1 MSFLEPVSLY
11 LALYRY
17 VNGPGAS
24 VPFPGTQKNFIHTN
38 TDSSQGII
46 SKSEI
51 YLSVVKPT
59 EANGEAFNTADTAT
73 PDSWSARWPR
83 LAEFYGLKGVGPAT
97 DGWGGMD
104 KWWNEHQAEYK
115 KMCAEYGLRGREI
128 SESSWVFLKFGF
140 TALDRNREVS
150 LDKIRNIGFKEEL
163 PVGQGH
169 LTAID
174 RMVEAHILPPKGL
187 TSKDS
192 AAPSQGLLS
201 SIKRLVKKCLCR
213 A

>member
-1 MSFLEPVSLY
+1 MNFLEPVGLY

-17 VNGPGAS
+17 VNGPGAL
-24 VPFPGTQKNFIHTN
+24 VPFPGTQKNFAHTN
-38 TDSSQGII
+38 TDSSQRII

-73 PDSWSARWPR
+73 PSSWSTKWPM
-83 LAEFYGLKGVGPAT
+83 LAEYYGLKGTGPKT
-97 DGWGGMD
+97 DGWGDID

-115 KMCAEYGLRGREI
+115 KMCAEYQLHEREI

-140 TALDRNREVS
+140 TALDRNRELS
-150 LDKIRNIGFKEEL
+150 LDKIRSFGFAEEL

-169 LTAID
+169 YVALD
-174 RMVEAHILPPKGL
+174 RMAEAHLLPPKEFP
-187 TSKDS
+187 SKEP
-192 AAPSQGLLS
+192 AAPSRGLLS
-201 SIKRLVKKCLCR
+201 MIKRLFKKCLCLS
-213 A
+213 